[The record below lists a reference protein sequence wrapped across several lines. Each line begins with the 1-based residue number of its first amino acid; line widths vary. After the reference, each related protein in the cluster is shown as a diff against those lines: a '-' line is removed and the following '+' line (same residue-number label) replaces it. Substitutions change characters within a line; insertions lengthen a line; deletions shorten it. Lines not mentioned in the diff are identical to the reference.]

1 MTCPRYPAFIV
12 LPVLAI
18 LVTPF
23 IAEAKQG
30 GRTCRSLGRYKGK

>member
-1 MTCPRYPAFIV
+1 MKCPRYPALIV

-23 IAEAKQG
+23 IAETKQG
-30 GRTCRSLGRYKGK
+30 PADVPLARQL

>member
-1 MTCPRYPAFIV
+1 MKCPRYPALIV

-18 LVTPF
+18 LVTPV

-30 GRTCRSLGRYKGK
+30 RGNVPLARQL

>member
-1 MTCPRYPAFIV
+1 MKCPRDPALIV
-12 LPVLAI
+12 LSVRAI

-30 GRTCRSLGRYKGK
+30 RADVPLARQL